1 VTTTLTLDL
10 GLDFKRVLPGERH
23 GTAAA
28 AVAAAPA
35 PPVHTA
41 SAPQRGPT
49 LDDLVA
55 GVWEGLRCA
64 QPVACPICDGVVEPR
79 YGSGPAP
86 VGGRCRSC
94 ASTIA

>member
-1 VTTTLTLDL
+1 VASTLTLDL
-10 GLDFKRVLPGERH
+10 GLDFDRVLPGENR
-23 GTAAA
+23 GA

-35 PPVHTA
+35 PPVRTA

-49 LDDLVA
+49 LDDLVV
-55 GVWEGLRCA
+55 GVWEGLRSA
-64 QPVACPICDGVVEPR
+64 HPVACPICDGVMDPR